1 MTALFSDAYLKF
13 THLYNQLQVRE
24 EDNTI
29 RVPEKV
35 IRCIWNDQLFCTPS
49 LKTREGQNLEIVYPG
64 YWNFGKGPDFTSAT
78 IKVNGKTYEGDVEL
92 HVYATD
98 WNAHGHSGNPDFD
111 NVILH
116 VYMWQGRG
124 KEPRGKRQDLPFQF
138 EIKDYLTKGI
148 LDLNDELDFESYPVL
163 NHCNFGL
170 CHQPLAELSQEKLTQ
185 LLNAAGEA
193 RVFTKM
199 ERFHDSIIIEGY
211 EQTFYRGVAEA
222 LGYPENK
229 QPFQVLADTLPL
241 SELTSLVPAK
251 ASKNE
256 KVLHYQALLFGI
268 SGLMDKAAE
277 KKAGFRK
284 LLPIWK
290 AYRER
295 VPGSPLT
302 KKDWCFR
309 AIRPAN
315 YPYRRIAGLAHLIVR
330 HEKTGMFADFMGSY
344 QKILT
349 SSGDKIPDKKTLNA
363 FNNFFC
369 VASDDYWANHYTPD
383 GKTLSQC
390 QQLVGSARSR
400 EIIINIGLPIGLI
413 FARAGKFKNLET
425 GLNTLFQTG
434 KSASDNKLLR
444 FMKHYIFGNQEEM
457 IQVLRSEKQIQGLM
471 QIYQD
476 FCTQNQNNCL
486 HCPFPDVV
494 KKYFS

>member
-268 SGLMDKAAE
+268 SGLMDKDAE

-383 GKTLSQC
+383 GKTLSQY

>member
-98 WNAHGHSGNPDFD
+98 WNAHGHSRNPDFD

-148 LDLNDELDFESYPVL
+148 LDLNDELDFENYPVL
-163 NHCNFGL
+163 NHCNLGL

-268 SGLMDKAAE
+268 SGLMDKDAE

>member
-148 LDLNDELDFESYPVL
+148 LDLNDELDFENYPVL
-163 NHCNFGL
+163 NHCNLGL

-268 SGLMDKAAE
+268 SGLMDKDAE

-383 GKTLSQC
+383 GKTLSQH

-400 EIIINIGLPIGLI
+400 EIIINIVLPIGLI